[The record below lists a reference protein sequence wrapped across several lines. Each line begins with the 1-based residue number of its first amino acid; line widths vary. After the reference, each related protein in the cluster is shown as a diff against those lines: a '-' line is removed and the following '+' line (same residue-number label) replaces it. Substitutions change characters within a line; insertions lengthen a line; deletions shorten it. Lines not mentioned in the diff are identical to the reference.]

1 MIIDFHTHCFP
12 DELARRAIPLLA
24 SRAKITPYADGTA
37 QGLCSSMKKAG
48 ISLSVVQPVATRPQ
62 QVRRINEWAKNN
74 QGGELLFF
82 AAFHPDLERPL
93 EEIKLIKEQG
103 FKGIKLHPDYQ
114 EFFVDEERMFPIYE
128 AIFKEDLI
136 ILFHAG
142 VDVGLPPP
150 VHCTPQRL
158 AKVLEHFPG
167 GKVVAAHMGGYLC
180 WDEVEREL
188 LGKEVFFDTSFS
200 FCDLGKERM
209 QRLILGHGPEKIL
222 FATDSPWTDQ
232 SEEIANIR
240 SLGLTE
246 EMTQKILGLNA
257 ASLIGVTF

>member
-12 DELARRAIPLLA
+12 DELAGRAIPLLA
-24 SRAKITPYADGTA
+24 SRANIEPYTDGTVH
-37 QGLCSSMKKAG
+37 GLRSSMRRAG

-62 QVRRINEWAKNN
+62 QVRKINEWARSS

-82 AAFHPDLERPL
+82 AAFHPDLEQPL
-93 EEIKLIKEQG
+93 EEIRLIKEQG

-114 EFFVDEERMFPIYE
+114 EFYVDDERLFPIYE
-128 AIFKEDLI
+128 AIFEEELI

-158 AKVLEHFPG
+158 ARVLRHFPG
-167 GKVVAAHMGGYLC
+167 GRIVAAHMGGYLC
-180 WDEVEREL
+180 WEQVEREL
-188 LGKEVFFDTSFS
+188 LGKEIFFDTSFS
-200 FCDLGKERM
+200 FRDLGRERM
-209 QRLILGHGPEKIL
+209 KRLILEHGPEKIL

-232 SEEIANIR
+232 RAEVDNIR
-240 SLGLTE
+240 SLGLPEDVTV
-246 EMTQKILGLNA
+246 MILGLNA
-257 ASLIGVTF
+257 ASLLGLIF